1 MKFRGHETFYI
12 RKGWLYKG
20 ISNVCK
26 DGNVFMGSSGNPMDV
41 FGIGSNMVKSLRYWL
56 QAVGLTEENQ
66 KGKRYQKLTPL
77 GEVIFECDNYFQE
90 VGSIWLMHYRL
101 STNKDLATSW
111 YIFFNH
117 FDYIEFS
124 KEDFCNRVVKYVRMQ
139 KDFKELP
146 ANRTIEDDFNCLIN
160 TYLPKVKINSKK
172 VNPENNIECPLA
184 DLGLIDIS
192 NKEKKVYRKSKPS
205 VENIPLLVFLAVILD
220 NANSKEIPISNLLND
235 RCNVGKVFNL
245 DNVTLINILYDL
257 EKLDYIKVIRTAGLD
272 VIRLNT
278 DISFLECVKKYYE
291 SLK

>member
-1 MKFRGHETFYI
+1 
-12 RKGWLYKG
+12 
-20 ISNVCK
+20 
-26 DGNVFMGSSGNPMDV
+26 
-41 FGIGSNMVKSLRYWL
+41 
-56 QAVGLTEENQ
+56 
-66 KGKRYQKLTPL
+66 
-77 GEVIFECDNYFQE
+77 
-90 VGSIWLMHYRL
+90 
-101 STNKDLATSW
+101 
-111 YIFFNH
+111 
-117 FDYIEFS
+117 
-124 KEDFCNRVVKYVRMQ
+124 MQ

-146 ANRTIEDDFNCLIN
+146 ATRTIEDDFNCLIN
-160 TYLPKVKINSKK
+160 TYLPKAKLSLKK
-172 VNPENNIECPLA
+172 VSPENNIECPLA

-205 VENIPLLVFLAVILD
+205 VENIPLLVFLAVIVD
-220 NANSKEIPISNLLND
+220 NADSRKEIPISNLLND